1 MRLGNSAYIDTYAQ
15 LLYKLGRKEEA
26 IEWQTKA
33 VEAQKVTGNK
43 HASYEATLEKMK
55 DGTLLK

>member
-1 MRLGNSAYIDTYAQ
+1 MRLGNAAYIDTYAQ

-26 IEWQTKA
+26 IERQTKA
-33 VEAQKVTGNK
+33 VEAQKITGSP
-43 HASYEATLEKMK
+43 HASYAATLEKMK